1 MNKQTFLL
9 LLGGLASLASGQSE
23 CQTIVSCKSTSTVT
37 TTVPEG
43 TCTPCPVP
51 VTTAGTISGTPGQ
64 ASAASPA
71 PAPLCTTVVQPW
83 NRVDLM
89 WTSEHAKP
97 GPPAPGIFSSNF
109 DFETIL
115 TITDD
120 YQSLERFEVY
130 QDDQFIGKTSER
142 GPGSTARNDVKDA
155 DEALRL
161 GYSQGYFTIPS
172 GPHTFTVTWLEAA
185 NNPAVAIPGWR
196 GGSLQYRFQR
206 VAPCA

>member
-1 MNKQTFLL
+1 
-9 LLGGLASLASGQSE
+9 
-23 CQTIVSCKSTSTVT
+23 
-37 TTVPEG
+37 
-43 TCTPCPVP
+43 
-51 VTTAGTISGTPGQ
+51 
-64 ASAASPA
+64 
-71 PAPLCTTVVQPW
+71 
-83 NRVDLM
+83 M

-161 GYSQGYFTIPS
+161 GYSQGYFTIPPGQLLTAPSIQRKAALIIESHIRSTHIYRHLARS
-172 GPHTFTVTWLEAA
+172 GK
-185 NNPAVAIPGWR
+185 
-196 GGSLQYRFQR
+196 
-206 VAPCA
+206 